1 MPRFFRLALRS
12 AIRAAL
18 GLRLMGLGGGGG
30 GGGATLL
37 GEVRTACRG
46 AFGCV
51 GSASLRTILHTLMNF
66 LALLAWF
73 SRLGSPLVFFGNFAM
88 SSFFES
94 LTRFPLT
101 SLVTLKPRFLTFSLS
116 FSYSI

>member
-1 MPRFFRLALRS
+1 M
-12 AIRAAL
+12 RAARAFF
-18 GLRLMGLGGGGG
+18 GGGGGGGG
-30 GGGATLL
+30 GGGATRL
-37 GEVRTACRG
+37 GDTRTGCRTTRG
-46 AFGCV
+46 ALGCV
-51 GSASLRTILHTLMNF
+51 GSASLRTILQTLMNF

-73 SRLGSPLVFFGNFAM
+73 SRLVFFGNFAM

-94 LTRFPLT
+94 LTRLPLT